1 MRFLFYTIILD
12 MEDCEYKSVHLNTAH
27 ADKHEIINDK
37 SRFTYYFKTPVVL
50 NDDHDVKVSN
60 FSLKKKINDELIVH
74 ENELD
79 AVLNNSLDRGILPRP
94 YNTNVEVVSV
104 VNVILYEW
112 DGAAFQPTAARA
124 TVSSVATEPD
134 LTTGAIQVDDIT
146 TPATGFAINNFLYI
160 DKDVLTTTFNTYT
173 QRYAEVLVTDLSD
186 DDVALTLGTYADAV
200 VQKATTNPINNQSYS
215 DVVLYE
221 DDGAGWYRDSGVR
234 ANVQVVTAAPTQSF
248 GNINI
253 VSVTDGGSGIF
264 LNQILYIDKVYIID
278 GEPTMTYTGA
288 RFAKY
293 QVTALV
299 NGIAELT
306 LSANVEILADPREIA
321 FVNDLI
327 VNTPLLK
334 LEGGNY
340 VETGALVNVSISANP
355 TNDNRGKANINVI
368 TDGGSRFLPFE
379 TYYIDKD
386 YITQNNNTY
395 DPSSRYASYF
405 VDTTTNNNAL
415 GVVFITNYGLNNVPR
430 RDFYYDVPGKD
441 TRIYINIYEDQTYGN
456 MARVR
461 YTDGLRSGFAVGDEI
476 IIPSSDIVDATTG
489 IAGWGKSV
497 ASGNLK
503 IEVLAV
509 TTLSYSDW
517 AYEVSLE
524 NLSYYNNNYFN
535 SDNNFKPFLMRLDGL
550 NNPVQN
556 NNVVL
561 TLTRQIINY
570 IIIGLNRKIEGSDN
584 IALSLLLKNKNYLN
598 NK

>member
-1 MRFLFYTIILD
+1 
-12 MEDCEYKSVHLNTAH
+12 
-27 ADKHEIINDK
+27 
-37 SRFTYYFKTPVVL
+37 
-50 NDDHDVKVSN
+50 
-60 FSLKKKINDELIVH
+60 
-74 ENELD
+74 
-79 AVLNNSLDRGILPRP
+79 
-94 YNTNVEVVSV
+94 
-104 VNVILYEW
+104 
-112 DGAAFQPTAARA
+112 
-124 TVSSVATEPD
+124 
-134 LTTGAIQVDDIT
+134 
-146 TPATGFAINNFLYI
+146 
-160 DKDVLTTTFNTYT
+160 
-173 QRYAEVLVTDLSD
+173 
-186 DDVALTLGTYADAV
+186 
-200 VQKATTNPINNQSYS
+200 
-215 DVVLYE
+215 
-221 DDGAGWYRDSGVR
+221 
-234 ANVQVVTAAPTQSF
+234 
-248 GNINI
+248 
-253 VSVTDGGSGIF
+253 
-264 LNQILYIDKVYIID
+264 
-278 GEPTMTYTGA
+278 MTYTGA
-288 RFAKY
+288 RFAQY

-306 LSANVEILADPREIA
+306 LSANVEILADPREIS

-340 VETGALVNVSISANP
+340 IETGALVNVSILANP
-355 TNDNRGKANINVI
+355 TNDNRGKATIVLI
-368 TDGGSRFLPFE
+368 TDGGRGFLPFE
-379 TYYIDKD
+379 TYYIDKAT
-386 YITQNNNTY
+386 ITQNNNTY
-395 DPSSRYASYF
+395 DPSSRYASY
-405 VDTTTNNNAL
+405 VVNTTTNNNAL
-415 GVVFITNYGLNNVPR
+415 GVVFITNYGLTLVPR
-430 RDFYYDVPGKD
+430 RDFYYDVPNKD

-461 YTDGLRSGFAVGDEI
+461 NADGLRSGFVVGEEI
-476 IIPSSDIVDATTG
+476 VIPSSDIVDATTG

-497 ASGNLK
+497 ASGNPQ